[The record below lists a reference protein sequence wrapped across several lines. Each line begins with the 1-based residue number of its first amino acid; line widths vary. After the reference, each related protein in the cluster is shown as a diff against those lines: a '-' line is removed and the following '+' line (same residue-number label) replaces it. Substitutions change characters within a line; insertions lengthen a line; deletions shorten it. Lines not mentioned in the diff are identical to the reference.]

1 MKVNMTIDKH
11 ALNNPSTV
19 TWARNSLTEPDSL
32 DLLDDR
38 AKALIAHY
46 DSLIPGLDLVS
57 FYLKIVEILNKPHEN
72 KILRTDEPI
81 KITDVDQRFVASCWI
96 NAPEVMEIISAYN
109 TLKSF
114 DADSEVFGQNGYLSG
129 DSTHFRSKFVQAF
142 KNSKMW
148 REKAIGVLTLLNSQA
163 KLGFRSNDLAWE
175 HCPLTLLNVSYFKR
189 VWLSLVSPNDKTT
202 ADAMA
207 ALTEILKTK
216 DPTWIANASNEPL
229 TSAANMQHAE
239 DPFTTFLQ
247 EKMHTPNMYE
257 LVQRLAHS
265 GLPFYRLE
273 WQRDRGYGELIKIF
287 KCLTT
292 KFTRNPSAMDKPTNK
307 LKANVKRAQQVKRG
321 SSGGLM
327 SGSTTYSFSGSYA
340 SNTVASSSLNASSAN
355 ASTREP
361 YQVTDPVLLEELWAP
376 DLTLDLECLKA
387 NNLEYSY
394 DSSAFNSVLLH
405 RVTKYFSELL
415 LKQNLRLAFLKEQ
428 IAYSKMTSLTPVTI
442 RGKGKNN
449 VTKSVNENTAP
460 NINENAA
467 CRIIRNVTENVTKNV
482 TKNVTDN
489 VTENTTDNIS
499 DNADKCANASAFEST
514 NSKETRGVDTI
525 FCLMASSDQKASL
538 NVEAEAISAPKIS
551 KTSRHASPLI
561 VKAWSVYNPLAPILK
576 SDYLFFNSN
585 HTVYEM
591 ACGLA
596 LRTNMGLNVAI
607 LICSKFYEQHVV
619 TKGLTK
625 TQKTN
630 PEHIIRRRFFRMF
643 KSVAELE
650 ACYRTFAQNSFIYMQ
665 YLIPLTLANI
675 LAPFVIP
682 RLNNQCRVIQMTK
695 HNRAVTL
702 DFIKNKCCHG
712 TELNYADKIAISSAL
727 SFLALEEADL
737 KGEYYIFT
745 PTGFDPV
752 YLMVALQNLLDN
764 HGVTLEEIECH
775 PPQTE
780 DLDFSMIKSLKNAE
794 LQLVA
799 NAPKEVP
806 PKNKPLPE
814 DFKAKAS
821 EVEPRATASSS
832 NKGVALP
839 YNPQKLSVALEHL
852 LHFYGFK
859 PYQIKDCLK
868 GKIFEKVVRIYCED
882 MGGKNLSFM
891 VRSDFKQSFLIPTNY
906 VKKLET
912 MDLALPLK
920 TNRRLK
926 GNSQTVSCM
935 NECEALC
942 QKYEIKLK

>member
-11 ALNNPSTV
+11 ALNNPPTA

-57 FYLKIVEILNKPHEN
+57 FYLKSAEISNKPDEN
-72 KILRTDEPI
+72 KILRTDEPT

-114 DADSEVFGQNGYLSG
+114 DANSEVFGKNGFLSG
-129 DSTHFRSKFVQAF
+129 DSTQFRSRFVHKF
-142 KNSKMW
+142 KDSKVC
-148 REKAIGVLTLLNSQA
+148 REKAIGVLTLLNSHA
-163 KLGFRSNDLAWE
+163 KTNFRSNDLAWE

-202 ADAMA
+202 AGTVA
-207 ALTEILKTK
+207 ALTETLKTK
-216 DPTWIANASNEPL
+216 DPNWTTHASNAPL
-229 TSAANMQHAE
+229 TSADNNMQHTI
-239 DPFTTFLQ
+239 DPFSAFLQ

-307 LKANVKRAQQVKRG
+307 LKTNVKSAQEIKRG

-327 SGSTTYSFSGSYA
+327 SGSTKYSFSGSCA
-340 SNTVASSSLNASSAN
+340 SNTVPSASVS
-355 ASTREP
+355 ASTAKASTKEL
-361 YQVTDPVLLEELWAP
+361 YQVTDPVLLEELWAS

-394 DSSAFNSVLLH
+394 DSSAFNPVLLH

-415 LKQNLRLAFLKEQ
+415 LKQNLRLVFLKEQ
-428 IAYSKMTSLTPVTI
+428 IAYSKMTTLTPVTI
-442 RGKGKNN
+442 RGKGKKN
-449 VTKSVNENTAP
+449 VTKAINENTAP
-460 NINENAA
+460 NNNENAA
-467 CRIIRNVTENVTKNV
+467 CRIMKNVTENVTENVTKNA
-482 TKNVTDN
+482 TDS
-489 VTENTTDNIS
+489 IS
-499 DNADKCANASAFEST
+499 ANAHKCANTSAYEST
-514 NSKETRGVDTI
+514 NSKEARGVDTAS
-525 FCLMASSDQKASL
+525 CLMTSSDQNASL
-538 NVEAEAISAPKIS
+538 NVEAEAISPCKAS
-551 KTSRHASPLI
+551 KASRRASPLI
-561 VKAWSVYNPLAPILK
+561 VKAWHVYNPLAPILK

-596 LRTNMGLNVAI
+596 SRTNMGLNVAI
-607 LICSKFYEQHVV
+607 LICSKCYEQHVV
-619 TKGLTK
+619 TKSLTK

-682 RLNNQCRVIQMTK
+682 RLNNQCRAIQMTA

-712 TELNYADKIAISSAL
+712 TELNYAGKIAISSAL

-737 KGEYYIFT
+737 EGEYYIFT

-775 PPQTE
+775 PSKAV
-780 DLDFSMIKSLKNAE
+780 DLDISMVKSLKNAE

-806 PKNKPLPE
+806 PKNKLLPE
-814 DFKAKAS
+814 GFKAKAPV
-821 EVEPRATASSS
+821 VEPRATASSS
-832 NKGVALP
+832 NKGAELP

-859 PYQIKDCLK
+859 LYQIKDCLK
-868 GKIFEKVVRIYCED
+868 SKIFEKVVRIYCED

-891 VRSDFKQSFLIPTNY
+891 VRSDFKQSFLIPTKY

-926 GNSQTVSCM
+926 ANSQTVSCK
-935 NECEALC
+935 NECEDLC
-942 QKYEIKLK
+942 QKYKIQLK